1 MICTGILYLPR
12 DALEFLLVAQHCL
25 VRGQQDLKLGVPP
38 GGLPL
43 TIEEELMLTNGLAI
57 LAAAAVLH
65 HVLQYIGF
73 ILSQP
78 NLLA

>member
-1 MICTGILYLPR
+1 MLYLPR
-12 DALEFLLVAQHCL
+12 DALEVLLVSQHRL
-25 VRGQQDLKLGVPP
+25 VRGQQDLEFGVLLV
-38 GGLPL
+38 LPL